1 MTHLVSAIVLA
12 GGSSRRMG
20 TPKQLLRVGGRNL
33 LDRTLGNVR
42 GAFHRSIGA
51 ASIGSVEPG
60 SSLGSV
66 EVGPVG
72 EIILVLGFAAEQV
85 QREVS
90 TEGLKIAMN
99 PAYAEGMASSLRAG
113 IAAVDPRAEAAF
125 IVLADQPCV
134 RSATLQKLIEHHRL
148 ARPQIVIPTYRGFRG
163 NPVLLDRSVF
173 PEIMEITGDIGC
185 RSIFG
190 GHNEHISKLD
200 VDDVG
205 ILLDVDTVE
214 DLERVAAACGQE
226 SGAGALALLPELENR
241 GVVTD
246 AAGTPPPELVV
257 VGRDAVAKTL
267 MRLGSLLRFTT
278 TLVDPLLTLKEVPEA
293 DRVLHRLDLSVVP
306 AKGKRYIVVA
316 SRGQFDEEALE
327 QALQSD
333 AVYVG
338 LLANKKR
345 ARELASSLERKG
357 VPGDRL
363 ARMRA
368 SAGLD
373 IGAESPEEIALSIMA
388 EIVATKAAGS

>member
-1 MTHLVSAIVLA
+1 L
-12 GGSSRRMG
+12 
-20 TPKQLLRVGGRNL
+20 
-33 LDRTLGNVR
+33 
-42 GAFHRSIGA
+42 GAF
-51 ASIGSVEPG
+51 
-60 SSLGSV
+60 

-90 TEGLKIAMN
+90 TEGLKIVMN
-99 PAYAEGMASSLRAG
+99 PVYAEGMASSLRAG
-113 IAAVDPRAEAAF
+113 IAAVDPRAQAAL

-134 RSATLQKLIEHHRL
+134 RSATLRKLIEHHRV

-185 RSIFG
+185 RAIFG
-190 GHNEHISKLD
+190 EHNEQISKLD

-205 ILLDVDTVE
+205 ILLDADTVE

-226 SGAGALALLPELENR
+226 GATGGLAPLSELEHR
-241 GVVTD
+241 GVETD
-246 AAGTPPPELVV
+246 AAGTPLPELVV
-257 VGRDAVAKTL
+257 VGRDAVANTL
-267 MRLGSLLRFTT
+267 MKLGSLLRFTT

-293 DRVLHRLDLSVVP
+293 DRVLHRLDLSMVP
-306 AKGKRYIVVA
+306 AKGKRYMVVA

-345 ARELASSLERKG
+345 AQELASTLERKR
-357 VPGDRL
+357 VPAERL